1 LLSAAAL
8 PHDSARSVDAD
19 LLVAGETKRVV
30 VVEHKKRRVFAE
42 KYYYVGEIV
51 GEQGTDPW

>member
-1 LLSAAAL
+1 MLSAAAL

-30 VVEHKKRRVFAE
+30 VEHKKRRVFAE
-42 KYYYVGEIV
+42 KHYYVGEIV